1 MAEPHPNNA
10 PHVGERASFK
20 KIEELA
26 REELRKKG
34 LTEKEIDWQLRRAT
48 RKPN

>member
-1 MAEPHPNNA
+1 MAEPHPTNA

-20 KIEELA
+20 KVEKLA